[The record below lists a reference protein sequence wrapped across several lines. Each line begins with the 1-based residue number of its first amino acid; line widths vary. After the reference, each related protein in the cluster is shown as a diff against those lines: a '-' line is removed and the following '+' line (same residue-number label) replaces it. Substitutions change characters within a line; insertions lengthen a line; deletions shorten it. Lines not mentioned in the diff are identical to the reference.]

1 MIFDNIMKKKKALL
15 NERENHAANEPY
27 TFTET
32 RTLK

>member
-1 MIFDNIMKKKKALL
+1 MIFDNIMKKKALL